1 MQTSVMFGMF
11 LTILNKKIVTRK
23 YLAEK
28 YEVSERTV
36 SRYVD
41 SLCAGGIPIYTLHG
55 PNGGYA
61 ISDEYKVDKSYF
73 TPEELQTIISALG
86 ATGSI
91 NNDKAVTHIIDKFK
105 GLSTASQKQNSP
117 FVIKNDT
124 FIIDSGSWTNP
135 EQLRNKMDVI
145 NKGIFSGITL
155 QIEYID
161 RFDTKSTRNFD
172 PYAIALKDGT
182 WYTYGWCHH
191 RNDFRLF
198 KMARIKSLKLTTDT
212 FERKES
218 NVYEALKGN
227 FDEFDMVDVEF
238 EFSSLV
244 YEDIV
249 EWLGN
254 DAIIERGMQYVAKA
268 SLFYGNAL
276 ISKLLSFGSSIRILS
291 PLSLRNDLLDECQRM
306 LRSAVRNGDIK
317 VKQLK
322 LE

>member
-1 MQTSVMFGMF
+1 MQVSVMFGM
-11 LTILNKKIVTRK
+11 LMTMLYKKTVSRK

-36 SRYVD
+36 SRYID
-41 SLCAGGIPIYTLHG
+41 TLCAGGVPIYSIHG
-55 PNGGYA
+55 PRGGFA
-61 ISDEYKVDKSYF
+61 LADDYKVDKSYF
-73 TPEELQTIISALG
+73 SPEEIQTIISAIG
-86 ATGSI
+86 ATNSI
-91 NNDKAVTHIIDKFK
+91 NNDKTGALIIEKFK
-105 GLSTASQKQNSP
+105 GLSSQAKSSE

-135 EQLRNKMDVI
+135 EQLRNKMDII
-145 NKGIFSGITL
+145 NKGIFSGTSL
-155 QIEYID
+155 QIVYID
-161 RFDTKSTRNFD
+161 RYDSKTTRILD

-182 WYTYGWCHH
+182 WYVYGWCHT
-191 RNDFRLF
+191 RKDFRLF
-198 KMARIKSLKLTTDT
+198 KMARIKNLKITSEI

-227 FDEFDMVDVEF
+227 FDESDMIDVEF

-268 SLFYGNAL
+268 SLYYGNAL
-276 ISKLLSFGSSIRILS
+276 ISKLLSLGSSIRILS
-291 PLSLRNDLLDECQRM
+291 PTSLRNELLDECQRII
-306 LRSAVRNGDIK
+306 RSAVRSGDIK
-317 VKQLK
+317 VEQLK
-322 LE
+322 IE

>member
-1 MQTSVMFGMF
+1 MQFSVMFGM
-11 LTILNKKIVTRK
+11 LMTMLNKKTVSRK

-28 YEVSERTV
+28 YEISERTV
-36 SRYVD
+36 SRYLD
-41 SLCAGGIPIYTLHG
+41 TMCAGGIPIYSIHG
-55 PNGGYA
+55 PNGGFA

-73 TPEELQTIISALG
+73 TPEEIQTIISALG

-91 NNDKAVTHIIDKFK
+91 NNDKVSLQIIDKFK
-105 GLSTASQKQNSP
+105 GLSTAQKKSSQ

-135 EQLRNKMDVI
+135 EQLRNKMDII

-155 QIEYID
+155 QIVYID
-161 RFDTKSTRNFD
+161 RYDMKTTRDFD

-182 WYTYGWCHH
+182 WYTYGWCHS
-191 RNDFRLF
+191 RKDFRLF
-198 KMARIKSLKLTTDT
+198 KMARIKSLKLTANT

-227 FDEFDMVDVEF
+227 FDEIDMVDVEF
-238 EFSSLV
+238 EFTSLI

-249 EWLGN
+249 EWLGS
-254 DAIIERGMQYVAKA
+254 DSIIERGMQYVAKA
-268 SLFYGNAL
+268 SLYYGNAL

-291 PLSLRNDLLDECQRM
+291 PLSLRNDLLDECQRI
-306 LRSAVRNGDIK
+306 LRSAVRNGDVK
-317 VKQLK
+317 VNQLK
-322 LE
+322 IE

>member
-1 MQTSVMFGMF
+1 MQISVMFGM
-11 LTILNKKIVTRK
+11 LMTMLNKKMVSRK

-36 SRYVD
+36 SRYLDVM
-41 SLCAGGIPIYTLHG
+41 CAGGIPIYSIHG
-55 PNGGYA
+55 PNGGFA
-61 ISDEYKVDKSYF
+61 LSDEYKVDKSYF
-73 TPEELQTIISALG
+73 TPEEFQTIISALG
-86 ATGSI
+86 ATSSI
-91 NNDKAVTHIIDKFK
+91 NNNKTTSLIIDKFK
-105 GLSTASQKQNSP
+105 GLSASQKKSSE

-135 EQLRNKMDVI
+135 EQLRNKMDII

-155 QIEYID
+155 QIIYID
-161 RFDTKSTRNFD
+161 RYDTKTTRNFD

-182 WYTYGWCHH
+182 WYTYGWCHT
-191 RNDFRLF
+191 RGDFRLF
-198 KMARIKSLKLTTDT
+198 KLARIKTLKLTGNT

-218 NVYEALKGN
+218 DVYDALKGN
-227 FDEFDMVDVEF
+227 FDEMNMIDVEF
-238 EFSSLV
+238 EFTSII

-249 EWLGN
+249 EWLGS
-254 DAIIERGMQYVAKA
+254 DSIIERGMQYIAKA

-276 ISKLLSFGSSIRILS
+276 INKLLSFGSSIRILS
-291 PLSLRNDLLDECQRM
+291 PLSLRNELLDECQRI

-322 LE
+322 IE